1 MRVSLIS
8 SILATLTL
16 NTGITAVLAAPV
28 PTPISHIQAV
38 QQPATLGTTDP
49 ELVTPRGTTIQ
60 CHTDP
65 CPINHHW

>member
-8 SILATLTL
+8 SILATLAL
-16 NTGITAVLAAPV
+16 NTSITVLAAPV
-28 PTPISHIQAV
+28 PTPIFHIQAV
-38 QQPATLGTTDP
+38 QLAPQGTTDSAV
-49 ELVTPRGTTIQ
+49 VTPRGTTIE

>member
-1 MRVSLIS
+1 MRASLIS
-8 SILATLTL
+8 SILAGLAV
-16 NTGITAVLAAPV
+16 NTSITVLAAPV

-38 QQPATLGTTDP
+38 QQPSPQGTTNSV
-49 ELVTPRGTTIQ
+49 LVTPRGTTIE